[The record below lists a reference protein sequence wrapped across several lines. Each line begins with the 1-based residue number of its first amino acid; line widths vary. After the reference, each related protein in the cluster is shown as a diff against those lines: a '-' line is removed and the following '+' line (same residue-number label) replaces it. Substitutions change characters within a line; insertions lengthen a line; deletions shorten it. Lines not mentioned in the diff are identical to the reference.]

1 MMRTLLIAGGV
12 GLMALAGVSAWP
24 VLASDD
30 ARTTGDDDDAVAA
43 RSVPAE
49 EWMPASA
56 VAQKLEGQG
65 YTVREIEREDGA
77 YEVYATDPDGER
89 VELYADPRTGDILRR
104 EIGRA
109 SCRER
114 VYCEV

>member
-43 RSVPAE
+43 RSVPAD

-56 VAQKLEGQG
+56 VARKLEDQG
-65 YTVREIEREDGA
+65 YTVREIERDDGA
-77 YEVYATDPDGER
+77 YEVEVTDADGMRMEAY
-89 VELYADPRTGDILRR
+89 LDPRTGEVLRQ
-104 EIGRA
+104 EDD
-109 SCRER
+109 
-114 VYCEV
+114 

>member
-30 ARTTGDDDDAVAA
+30 ARTTGDEAVAA
-43 RSVPAE
+43 RGVPAE
-49 EWMPASA
+49 DWMPASA
-56 VAQKLEGQG
+56 VARKLEGQG

-77 YEVYATDPDGER
+77 YEVEVTDADGVRME
-89 VELYADPRTGDILRR
+89 VSLDPRTGDVLRR
-104 EIGRA
+104 DDD
-109 SCRER
+109 
-114 VYCEV
+114 

>member
-30 ARTTGDDDDAVAA
+30 ARTIGDDDEAVAA

-56 VAQKLEGQG
+56 VARKLEGQG
-65 YTVREIEREDGA
+65 YTVREIERDAGA
-77 YEVYATDPDGER
+77 YEVEVTDADGMRMEAY
-89 VELYADPRTGDILRR
+89 LHPRTGEVLRQ
-104 EIGRA
+104 EDD
-109 SCRER
+109 
-114 VYCEV
+114 